1 MSNAFAVGFFIFSL
15 LPLSLDGQTRP
26 LDSVPVRQPRQN
38 MWLSGGLGVATNGLA
53 VAGTV
58 WYSHDDLA
66 FGAHAAEAAPLFA
79 ERQRVDEQSVLA
91 GVRDLG
97 GHELLLIALGP
108 SLLSGWRLDADPY
121 SATVNRSPEV
131 GLTVAA
137 EAALTTPLV
146 GIGLDAFASRSK
158 HRRLAGITLSLQ
170 LGWLG
175 RDW

>member
-1 MSNAFAVGFFIFSL
+1 
-15 LPLSLDGQTRP
+15 
-26 LDSVPVRQPRQN
+26 
-38 MWLSGGLGVATNGLA
+38 MWLSSGLGVAPNGLCL
-53 VAGTV
+53 AGSV

-66 FGAHAAEAAPLFA
+66 FGVHAAEAVPLFD

-91 GVRDLG
+91 GLRDLG

-121 SATVNRSPEV
+121 SATVNPSREV

-137 EAALTTPLV
+137 EAALTTPLL
-146 GIGLDAFASRSK
+146 GIGFDVFSSRSK
-158 HRRLAGITLSLQ
+158 HRRIAGITLSLQ

-175 RDW
+175 RE

>member
-1 MSNAFAVGFFIFSL
+1 
-15 LPLSLDGQTRP
+15 
-26 LDSVPVRQPRQN
+26 
-38 MWLSGGLGVATNGLA
+38 MWLSGGPGVATNGL
-53 VAGTV
+53 VMAGTV

-66 FGAHAAEAAPLFA
+66 FGAHAAEGAPLFDG
-79 ERQRVDEQSVLA
+79 RQRVDEQSVLA

-137 EAALTTPLV
+137 EAALTTPLL
-146 GIGLDAFASRSK
+146 GIGFDVFSSRSK

-170 LGWLG
+170 VGWLG
-175 RDW
+175 RD